1 MAMHTAYD
9 SPAWVRALLSQPWVL
24 PVSRLIL
31 VSAYL
36 IAGVYKLLDFNA
48 AAAEQAHFGLH
59 PGSVWA
65 AMAIVV
71 EIGGPLCVLS
81 RRFTWLGAGG
91 LGVLTLVA
99 MLVAADFWNMTGTA
113 RFMALN
119 AFFEHLGLIGGLVL
133 VTVLN
138 DRQDR
143 AGSVPAIR

>member
-1 MAMHTAYD
+1 MTTRTSND
-9 SPAWVRALLSQPWVL
+9 TPPWIRTLLSQPWVL
-24 PVSRLIL
+24 PVARLAL

-36 IAGVYKLLDFNA
+36 IAGVYKLVDFNA

-99 MLVAADFWNMTGTA
+99 MLVAADFWNMTGAA

-133 VTVLN
+133 VTVLK
-138 DRQDR
+138 DTRHP
-143 AGSVPAIR
+143 AGDGPAIQ

>member
-1 MAMHTAYD
+1 MTARAAYD
-9 SPAWVRALLSQPWVL
+9 CPAWVGALLSQRWVL
-24 PVSRLIL
+24 PVACAAL

-36 IAGVYKLLDFNA
+36 IAGIYKLLDFNA

-59 PGSVWA
+59 PGPVWA

-99 MLVAADFWNMTGTA
+99 MLVAADFWNMSGAA

-133 VTVLN
+133 VAVLGN
-138 DRQDR
+138 TRRQADADAPVR
-143 AGSVPAIR
+143 

>member
-1 MAMHTAYD
+1 MATHTTYD
-9 SPAWVRALLSQPWVL
+9 SPAWIRALLSQPWVL
-24 PVSRLIL
+24 PVARLIL

-138 DRQDR
+138 DMRNQ
-143 AGSVPAIR
+143 AGSVPAIG